1 MVVTESHRSSRAAV
15 LKTETCSM
23 EDGEKKKFLA
33 GSSSGGGRRALRGLS
48 KVGRSLQLGISRHR
62 VYYSGDLNAPH
73 VFMDPRSKLSQQW
86 YKVFVISC
94 LVAIF
99 VDPLFYY
106 LPVVDGYQ
114 SAGGGTCIKISRKL
128 AMSLTV
134 LRSITDTFS
143 LIHVALQF
151 RTAFLADANRM
162 FGGRQLVVD
171 PDQIAIRYL
180 KKDFWLDLAALLP
193 LPQVLPNHKQ
203 WL

>member
-1 MVVTESHRSSRAAV
+1 V
-15 LKTETCSM
+15 
-23 EDGEKKKFLA
+23 
-33 GSSSGGGRRALRGLS
+33 LS
-48 KVGRSLQLGISRHR
+48 KVGRSLQLGISHHR
-62 VYYSGDLNAPH
+62 VYYPGDLNVPH
-73 VFMDPRSKLSQQW
+73 GVIDPRRKLFQQW

-114 SAGGGTCIKISRKL
+114 SAGGGTCIKISKKL

-134 LRSITDTFS
+134 LRSITDTFY
-143 LIHVALQF
+143 LIHMALLF
-151 RTAFLADANRM
+151 RTAFLAGTSRT
-162 FGGRQLVVD
+162 FGRHELVVD
-171 PDQIAIRYL
+171 PYQIAMRYL

-203 WL
+203 WLDLGNYQAVFYHSTLATLTHVCWIINQFLSFHFDK

>member
-1 MVVTESHRSSRAAV
+1 M
-15 LKTETCSM
+15 
-23 EDGEKKKFLA
+23 GY
-33 GSSSGGGRRALRGLS
+33 
-48 KVGRSLQLGISRHR
+48 R
-62 VYYSGDLNAPH
+62 VYYSGDPN
-73 VFMDPRSKLSQQW
+73 VRRGVIDPRSKLFQQW
-86 YKVFVISC
+86 YKVFVITC

-99 VDPLFYY
+99 VEPLFYY

-143 LIHVALQF
+143 LIHFALQF
-151 RTAFLADANRM
+151 RTAFLADANRT

-171 PDQIAIRYL
+171 PHRIAMRYL

>member
-1 MVVTESHRSSRAAV
+1 MKRNSCFSTALVSRFFQR
-15 LKTETCSM
+15 EW
-23 EDGEKKKFLA
+23 EK
-33 GSSSGGGRRALRGLS
+33 GLRGLS

-62 VYYSGDLNAPH
+62 VYHSGDLDAPH
-73 VFMDPRSKLSQQW
+73 GVIDPRSKLFQQW

-128 AMSLTV
+128 AISLTV
-134 LRSITDTFS
+134 LRSITDTFY
-143 LIHVALQF
+143 LIHMALQF
-151 RTAFLADANRM
+151 RTAFLADSSRM
-162 FGGRQLVVD
+162 FRPPELVVD
-171 PDQIAIRYL
+171 PYYIATRYL

>member
-1 MVVTESHRSSRAAV
+1 MKTNSCFSTALVSRFFQR
-15 LKTETCSM
+15 
-23 EDGEKKKFLA
+23 GWEK
-33 GSSSGGGRRALRGLS
+33 GLRGLS

-62 VYYSGDLNAPH
+62 VYYSGGLNALRG
-73 VFMDPRSKLSQQW
+73 VIDPRSKLFQQW
-86 YKVFVISC
+86 YKVFAISC

-134 LRSITDTFS
+134 LRSITDTFY
-143 LIHVALQF
+143 LIHMALQF
-151 RTAFLADANRM
+151 RTAFLAGSSQK
-162 FGGRQLVVD
+162 FGRRELVLD
-171 PDQIAIRYL
+171 PYEIAMRYL

>member
-1 MVVTESHRSSRAAV
+1 MKRNSCFSTALVSRFFQR
-15 LKTETCSM
+15 
-23 EDGEKKKFLA
+23 GWEK
-33 GSSSGGGRRALRGLS
+33 GLRWLS

-62 VYYSGDLNAPH
+62 VYYSGDLNALH
-73 VFMDPRSKLSQQW
+73 GVIDPRSKLFQQW
-86 YKVFVISC
+86 YKVFLISC

-114 SAGGGTCIKISRKL
+114 SAGGGTCIIVSRKL

-134 LRSITDTFS
+134 LRSITDTFY
-143 LIHVALQF
+143 LIHMALQF
-151 RTAFLADANRM
+151 RTAFLASSSQK
-162 FGGRQLVVD
+162 FGRLELVVD
-171 PDQIAIRYL
+171 PHKIATRYF

-193 LPQVLPNHKQ
+193 LPQVLPNLKQ